1 MSNIYDMNRPTLAL
15 TGMEMIY
22 GVQGENDV
30 GIPLFAARELPQGD
44 VLVMRRRYV
53 ADRGSTSDA
62 DPGTGN
68 LRWNNVTPDDAD
80 TLFISN
86 EDTEANNDM
95 GAYLQDSIGP
105 GGRIYI
111 QGCADVAARENWQI
125 WEVPDVGDDGTGYTQ
140 LPVILVNS
148 GGVIADNDP
157 IEVSVVS
164 PTPDAGYAVDRRSVQ
179 YIYSSA
185 NIFALDYASL
195 TSDFISTSLNE
206 DIDSWDITGFDTGK
220 GARLSMRITGTFPT
234 KSITW
239 PAEFNWH
246 GETPP
251 SAPADGETL
260 RLELVSMGDGVFD
273 VLQAFLRD

>member
-1 MSNIYDMNRPTLAL
+1 MSTIYDLNRPSLAL

-30 GIPLFAARELPQGD
+30 GIPLFAARELPLGD
-44 VLVMRRRYV
+44 VIVMRRLYT
-53 ADRGSTSDA
+53 ADRGSTTDS
-62 DPGTGN
+62 DPGTGS

-86 EDTEANNDM
+86 SDTEANTDM
-95 GAYLQDSIGP
+95 DAALQSSIGP
-105 GGRIYI
+105 NGRIYI
-111 QGCADVAARENWQI
+111 QGCADAAARENWQI
-125 WEVPDVGDDGTGYTQ
+125 WEVPDVGSDGTGYTQ
-140 LPVILVNS
+140 LPVVLVDS
-148 GGVIADNDP
+148 RGVIADNDP
-157 IEVSVVS
+157 IEVSVVNPS
-164 PTPDAGYAVDRRSVQ
+164 PSPGATDRRELQ

-185 NIFALDYASL
+185 NVFALNFALLS
-195 TSDFISTSLNE
+195 SDFIQTSVSE
-206 DIDSWDITGFDTGK
+206 DIDSWSFTGFDAGV
-220 GARLSMRITGTFPT
+220 GARLSMLLTGTFPT

-239 PAEFNWH
+239 PSEFNWH

-273 VLQAFLRD
+273 VLHAFLRD